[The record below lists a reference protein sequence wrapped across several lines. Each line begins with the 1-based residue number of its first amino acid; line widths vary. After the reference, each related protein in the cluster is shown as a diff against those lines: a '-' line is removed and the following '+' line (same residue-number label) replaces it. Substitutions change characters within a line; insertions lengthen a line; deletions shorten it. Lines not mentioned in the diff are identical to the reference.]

1 MKVGMVFVLLHRSV
15 AVLAHLIVVRY
26 SPRTL
31 GGAARVSP
39 SVARR
44 VPSSSVAVSRSG
56 ACPLSRPPLD
66 QKIVVAVVF
75 VCGMLMSSIDSTVV
89 NVALAT
95 LSRQFNVRPSAIDA
109 VVVGYLVSLAVVI
122 PASGWLGDRFGTK
135 RIYLLALA
143 LFTVASALCGLAG
156 NFSQLVI
163 FRVMQ
168 GVGGGMLT
176 PVGTAMLYRAFPPN
190 ERMQVSRILI
200 FPRIL
205 GPAGGPVLGGLL
217 VSQLSWR
224 WVFYVNLPI
233 GIIAFL
239 FGLFFLHEQREPTVG
254 GFDVPGFLLAGTGF
268 PLVMYALSEGPSRG
282 WLSPGILLSAFGGLL
297 LIVAF
302 VGVELRVRQPMVH
315 LRLMGD
321 RLFNTTN
328 LVTMFSSAGFSG
340 ILFLVPLFLQEAR
353 SASAL
358 ASGLTTFPEALG
370 VLVSSQ
376 LVARLYLSIGPRR
389 LMAGGLIGVAT
400 AMTLLCLI
408 RLDSSPWLVRLLMF
422 LIGVGMAY
430 VFLPAQ
436 AAGFAT
442 ISRALTGQASTLSNV
457 QRQLGAALGVALLS
471 SVLAAVGPTRRGTD
485 GVAHPHVM
493 AYRAGFLTAA
503 ALAVIAALIA
513 LRVPDRDAAA
523 TMRPRARHDAPSETP
538 REALTA
544 EGG

>member
-1 MKVGMVFVLLHRSV
+1 MAHRTPNQKV
-15 AVLAHLIVVRY
+15 
-26 SPRTL
+26 
-31 GGAARVSP
+31 
-39 SVARR
+39 
-44 VPSSSVAVSRSG
+44 
-56 ACPLSRPPLD
+56 
-66 QKIVVAVVF
+66 VVAVVF

-143 LFTVASALCGLAG
+143 FFTVASALCGLAG
-156 NFSQLVI
+156 SFSQLVI
-163 FRVMQ
+163 FRVLQ
-168 GVGGGMLT
+168 GAGGGMLT
-176 PVGTAMLYRAFPPN
+176 PVGTAMLYRTFPPN
-190 ERMQVSRILI
+190 ERVQVSRILI

-224 WVFYVNLPI
+224 WIFYVNVPV
-233 GIIAFL
+233 GIIAFV
-239 FGLFFLHEQREPTVG
+239 FGLVFLHEHREPTAG
-254 GFDVPGFLLAGTGF
+254 GFDLPGFLLAGTGF

-282 WLSPGILLSAFGGLL
+282 WASPTILLAALGGFV
-297 LIVAF
+297 LIAAF
-302 VGVELRVRQPMVH
+302 VAVELRVRQPMVH

-340 ILFLVPLFLQEAR
+340 VLFLVPLFLQEAR
-353 SASAL
+353 GASAL

-370 VLVSSQ
+370 VLISSQ
-376 LVARLYLSIGPRR
+376 LVARLYPTVGPRR
-389 LMAGGLIGVAT
+389 LMAGGLVGVAT
-400 AMTLLCLI
+400 AMALLCTI
-408 RLDSSPWLVRLLMF
+408 RLDSSPWLVRFLMF
-422 LIGVGMAY
+422 CIGVGMAY

-442 ISRALTGQASTLSNV
+442 ISRAATGQASTLSNV

-471 SVLAAVGPTRRGTD
+471 SVLAAFGPTRL
-485 GVAHPHVM
+485 GVGGIVQPHIA
-493 AYRAGFLTAA
+493 AYRAGFLAAA
-503 ALAVIAALIA
+503 ALAVIGALIA

-523 TMRPRARHDAPSETP
+523 TMRPRPVPNAVAQTPPSP
-538 REALTA
+538 LRRGRGDSL
-544 EGG
+544 GS

>member
-1 MKVGMVFVLLHRSV
+1 LPRRS
-15 AVLAHLIVVRY
+15 
-26 SPRTL
+26 
-31 GGAARVSP
+31 
-39 SVARR
+39 
-44 VPSSSVAVSRSG
+44 
-56 ACPLSRPPLD
+56 LD
-66 QKIVVAVVF
+66 QKVVVAVVF

-135 RIYLLALA
+135 RMYLLALA

-156 NFSQLVI
+156 SFNQLVI
-163 FRVMQ
+163 FRVLQ
-168 GVGGGMLT
+168 GAGGGMLT
-176 PVGTAMLYRAFPPN
+176 PVGTAMLYRTFPPN
-190 ERMQVSRILI
+190 ERVQVSRILI

-224 WVFYVNLPI
+224 WVFYVNLPV
-233 GIIAFL
+233 GVIAFL
-239 FGLFFLHEQREPTVG
+239 FGLIFLHEHREPTAG
-254 GFDVPGFLLAGTGF
+254 GFDLPGFLLAGTGF

-282 WLSPGILLSAFGGLL
+282 WVSPGILLAALGGFL
-297 LIVAF
+297 LITAF
-302 VGVELRVRQPMVH
+302 VAVELRIRQPMVH

-353 SASAL
+353 GASAL

-376 LVARLYLSIGPRR
+376 LVARLYPSVGPRR
-389 LMAGGLIGVAT
+389 LMAAGLVGVGT
-400 AMTLLCLI
+400 SMTLLCLV
-408 RLDSSPWLVRLLMF
+408 RLDSSPWLVRSLMF

-442 ISRALTGQASTLSNV
+442 ISHASTGQASTLSNV

-471 SVLAAVGPTRRGTD
+471 SVLAAFGPTRIGIT
-485 GVAHPHVM
+485 GVVQPHVA

-523 TMRPRARHDAPSETP
+523 TMRRRPVRNAPADTP
-538 REALTA
+538 QEALAA
-544 EGG
+544 EGD

>member
-1 MKVGMVFVLLHRSV
+1 MNR
-15 AVLAHLIVVRY
+15 
-26 SPRTL
+26 RT
-31 GGAARVSP
+31 
-39 SVARR
+39 
-44 VPSSSVAVSRSG
+44 
-56 ACPLSRPPLD
+56 LD
-66 QKIVVAVVF
+66 QKVVVAVVF

-143 LFTVASALCGLAG
+143 LFTAASALCGLAG
-156 NFSQLVI
+156 SFNQLVI
-163 FRVMQ
+163 FRVLQ
-168 GVGGGMLT
+168 GAGGGMLT
-176 PVGTAMLYRAFPPN
+176 PVGTAMLYRTFPPN
-190 ERMQVSRILI
+190 ERVQVSRILI

-224 WVFYVNLPI
+224 WIFYVNVPI

-239 FGLFFLHEQREPTVG
+239 FGLVFLHEHRESTSG
-254 GFDVPGFLLAGTGF
+254 GFDLPGFLLAGTGF

-282 WLSPGILLSAFGGLL
+282 WFSPGIFLSALGGFL
-297 LIVAF
+297 LIF
-302 VGVELRVRQPMVH
+302 VFVVVELRIRQPMVH

-340 ILFLVPLFLQEAR
+340 VLFLVPLFLQEAR
-353 SASAL
+353 GASAL
-358 ASGLTTFPEALG
+358 GSGLTTFPEALG

-376 LVARLYLSIGPRR
+376 LVARLYPTIGPRR
-389 LMAGGLIGVAT
+389 LMAGGLVGVAT
-400 AMTLLCLI
+400 AMALLCTI
-408 RLDSSPWLVRLLMF
+408 HIDSSSWLVRLLMF

-430 VFLPAQ
+430 VFIPAQ

-442 ISRALTGQASTLSNV
+442 ISRAATGQASTLSNV

-471 SVLAAVGPTRRGTD
+471 SVLAAVGPIQRSAAGL
-485 GVAHPHVM
+485 VQPHVA
-493 AYRAGFLTAA
+493 AYRAGFLAAA

-513 LRVPDRDAAA
+513 LRVPDRDAAD
-523 TMRPRARHDAPSETP
+523 TMRPRPTREVSAEMP
-538 REALTA
+538 RRVLA
-544 EGG
+544 EGD